1 MSTTRRLWISIVFGL
16 CVWGFGT
23 GLYGQSGVY
32 DRVGVIPG
40 HGSHGSLPEENID
53 LFTGNVT
60 LRYRDVFLPGPN
72 GLDVEVW
79 RVYNS
84 KILKDWQSG
93 QPGVQAYHK
102 SWVGIGWT
110 MHMGMVHQETS
121 STPVIEFPDGRLE
134 TAFLDKNDA
143 LNRYITRDFLRYDK
157 TFHEL
162 YFQNGVIW
170 KFGATATIY
179 RADGSVDPVRLVT
192 EIKSSYGHKI
202 VIAYNPSTPQIPP
215 TIKTIT
221 DSFGRVVTFSSSG
234 TPRKLQSIS
243 YKYTSTQYRSI
254 NYSVGTFGNGY
265 TKLNE
270 VWPPCLP
277 LTRLEYYDGTYELK
291 KITTSY
297 GGELEYIYDDHGFY
311 FGSTL
316 FNSRVMIQKKIRFNP
331 GEDQFVWNYGYPDY
345 NGVISGDVNV
355 QSPICNASVSYNAYD
370 PANPWKLGTIGSFHH
385 EDGSSTETYDW
396 TFQEISNS
404 HWWLPGRDMGTAKGL
419 LTSSVTRQ
427 RLGNSTL
434 MEEFLYDEIP
444 SYKRYGLPWQKRR
457 YINGS
462 ESPTG
467 FSTTEYYFW
476 SHPSYEARYLLSLP
490 SCETDFFGDGT
501 LIRKKLTDYYEE
513 DGKWG
518 AKRHV
523 RLLKQGSVS
532 EYNEWTYGYVCNDG
546 TGARIDISVSG
557 PAGSERW
564 TTYMYGVASIQ
575 SIGGQENASCTIS
588 EFDSSVKS
596 VKLQDVGGSSIV
608 FTYDALGRVILE
620 DWPDDRNDKVTT
632 WPYGENKSITTQ
644 GDDTIGHNIVT
655 KFWDGMGRDR
665 GYTEEGD
672 NVTLYFLKTRDAEG
686 RSTAQNTGS
695 TIEEHKINFEYNFR
709 GDIVESTNQ
718 NGGVTHIELI
728 GNTKTIRD
736 PNNHVTSFEYDHMP
750 GLPTA
755 VTDDQGHRAVYSYD
769 DLGRL
774 MGVDYNNGARTH
786 SFQYDRAD
794 NLLSETHPETGT
806 ISYTYNEES
815 WLLDKTWGNVV
826 THYGYTA
833 ESGRLSKIYFGEE
846 SNPDEVTYI
855 SFDQYNQV
863 TWVRNYVGGQI
874 VWERDAD
881 LDRYGNVTSETIA
894 LPGLSPKTV
903 TYTYDRNNNPEKITY
918 PDQNWAK
925 IANNGLNTPEKL
937 AFNNDSNLLVNSAS
951 YGYNKAPTSL
961 LFARNGT
968 QFTASYDNSGALDTV
983 YLRRGGADLYNA
995 DYSYDGAGN
1004 VLGIASTAPAEPM
1017 SASFV
1022 YDELNRL
1029 VSATYTTG
1037 RVSAF
1042 SYEYDPYGNM
1052 RSVQENGQPVFSK
1065 NYDSQNRIIGDG
1077 YDARGNVTS
1086 DGTYNYHWDKM
1097 NRLLHVTNQFSEVM
1111 GQYSYD
1117 ERGLRF
1123 LAMPPLPEI
1132 EVFIYTGEVPD
1143 EIEEGE
1149 EVIFECPVGGPPV
1162 QKSFTIKNE
1171 GWANLLL
1178 DGSPIITI
1186 QPNAD
1191 EFSVVQQP
1199 TSPIIPSGT
1208 STFVVEF
1215 HPTSPGTK
1223 TASISIANNDLSEN
1237 PFDITLTGNLGPEM
1251 DILNI
1256 PDGGSWDFGEVE
1268 IGQSTESDFVIEN
1281 TGRGDLLLTGFPKVR
1296 INGDEFGQFSVR
1308 RQPDSPIPGGGF
1320 TYFVIR
1326 FSPVNEGRATAEV
1339 SIENNDLDE
1348 NPYTFTISGTGLGGR
1363 AGLPDENDIDITEP
1377 DGDELI
1383 VAGETQTIAWR
1394 GGKAAQFVRIEYSI
1408 DNGST
1413 YSIIAERAPNTGT
1426 FEWTVPPDYSPVCLI
1441 RISDAD
1447 GNPPE
1452 PNLFSLEFDLKIRP
1466 EAAAVD
1472 TTPITIRVAVPDAES
1487 QTTHAADLAIL
1498 YKGREAAEALRL
1510 NLAESAPLDLGSFSE
1525 KWRHFQVALNKENL
1539 SCSVAVDGQPILDA
1553 VPLNQLPFIIERPE
1567 VDISCQEGSSIK
1579 TWLENLE
1586 LRYQDRVQALAGDEQ
1601 VLLRSLARDAFDR
1614 HAPGIFPQYGGWLL
1628 NLLASDG
1635 SPLPAGQTAGQI
1647 PDQSAAPQG
1656 GLMAGIDGSDC
1667 LSPTRSFR
1675 FEKLDSGFS
1684 FTVVKSF
1691 AMPAYLPYALSAAN
1705 FSVISQETKLLQIR
1719 ERLDAAKKDGAGSS
1733 GTDAQEAVT
1742 TTARASGVS
1751 SMSPLTSTRV
1761 GTYYIYTFDGRL
1773 LAEYDIY
1780 GSCLKEYI
1788 YMGSRLVAEYNPS
1801 TSQYL
1806 YYTQDQ
1812 ISSTRIVTDD
1822 TGTVVYAAAHDP
1834 YGGIQKVWKDDFDPK
1849 RKFSDKERDGET
1861 GLDYFGARYY
1871 SAPLRWP
1878 DAHTSGSYRWLST
1891 DPVLDVDRAIADSQA
1906 WNLYSFC
1913 GSNPVSYVD
1922 PRGSSITIPV
1932 PLLYP
1937 LKGLLDAIYRARLSL
1952 SNLLRGLAVDF
1963 DYTNSLEEAN
1973 YSGGFVKS
1981 AWSIKTRIFNK
1992 DGKWIVRVEIKVGFT
2007 IRILSDG
2014 HDWYAAW
2021 GKTFKEINIHEANH
2035 FTSKI
2040 LCILDI
2046 YKKARI
2052 LESIE
2057 FPAKFLA
2064 KAAAWAFERYSYL
2077 EVQENHWIENKF
2089 GMDFL
2094 GLRLYW

>member
-1 MSTTRRLWISIVFGL
+1 
-16 CVWGFGT
+16 
-23 GLYGQSGVY
+23 LYGQSGVY

-40 HGSHGSLPEENID
+40 HGSHGSIPEENID
-53 LFTGNVT
+53 LFTGNVI

-134 TAFLDKNDA
+134 TAFLDKNDV

-157 TFHEL
+157 IFHEL
-162 YFQNGVIW
+162 YFQDGVIW

-179 RADGSVDPVRLVT
+179 RADGSADPVRLVT
-192 EIKSSYGHKI
+192 EIKNSYGHKI

-215 TIKTIT
+215 TINTIT

-234 TPRKLQSIS
+234 TPRKLQSIR
-243 YKYTSTQYRSI
+243 YKYTATQYRTI

-277 LTRLEYYDGTYELK
+277 LTRIEYYDGTYELK

-316 FNSRVMIQKKIRFNP
+316 FNSRVMVQKKIRFNP

-355 QSPICNASVSYNAYD
+355 QGPIYNTSVTYNAYD

-385 EDGSSTETYDW
+385 DDGSSTETYAW

-404 HWWLPGRDMGTAKGL
+404 HWWLPGTDMGTAKGP

-434 MEEFLYDEIP
+434 KEEFLYDEMP
-444 SYKRYGLPWQKRR
+444 DFKRYGLPWQIRR
-457 YINGS
+457 YVNGS
-462 ESPTG
+462 ESPTNT
-467 FSTTEYYFW
+467 SITDYYFW
-476 SHPSYEARYLLSLP
+476 THPSYEARYLLSLP
-490 SCETDFFGDGT
+490 SIEADFFSDGT
-501 LIRKKLTDYYEE
+501 LIKKRLTDYFEE

-518 AKRHV
+518 AKRSV

-532 EYNEWTYGYVCNDG
+532 EYNEWTYGYVCIDG

-557 PAGSERW
+557 PAGSEKW
-564 TTYMYGVASIQ
+564 TSFMYGVASTQ
-575 SIGGQENASCTIS
+575 SIGGQEYASCAIS
-588 EFDSSVKS
+588 EFDSSIKS
-596 VKLQDVGGSSIV
+596 VRLQDLTSSIV
-608 FTYDALGRVILE
+608 FTYDELGRVILE
-620 DWPDDRNDKVTT
+620 NWPDDRNDRFTT
-632 WPYGENKSITTQ
+632 WPDGENKSITTQ
-644 GDDTIGHNIVT
+644 GDETIGYNIVT

-672 NVTLYFLKTRDAEG
+672 NTTLYFLKTLDAES
-686 RSTAQNTGS
+686 RIEAQGTGS
-695 TIEEHKINFEYNFR
+695 SAEEHLTNYEYNSA
-709 GDIVESTNQ
+709 GDIVEITNPE
-718 NGGVTHIELI
+718 GRVTHIELV
-728 GNTKTIRD
+728 GTTKTIRD
-736 PNNHVTSFEYDHMP
+736 PNDHITLFEYNHLP

-755 VTDDQGHRAVYSYD
+755 VTDAQGHRAVYGYD

-786 SFQYDRAD
+786 GFQYDRAD

-806 ISYTYNEES
+806 ISYTHNEEGR
-815 WLLDKTWGNVV
+815 LLDKTWGNVV
-826 THYGYTA
+826 TRFGYTA
-833 ESGRLSKIYFGEE
+833 ETGRLSKIYFGEE
-846 SNPDEVTYI
+846 SDPDEITYL

-881 LDRYGNVTSETIA
+881 LDRYGNVTSEAIVI
-894 LPGLSPKTV
+894 PGLSPKTV

-925 IANNGLNTPEKL
+925 VTNNGLNAPEKL
-937 AFNNDSNLLVNSAS
+937 AFNNDTNLLVNSAS

-968 QFTASYDNSGALDTV
+968 QFMASYDNSGALDTV
-983 YLRRGGADLYNA
+983 NLRRAGTDLYNA
-995 DYSYDGAGN
+995 DYEYDGAGN

-1017 SASFV
+1017 NASFG
-1022 YDELNRL
+1022 YDSLNRL
-1029 VSATYTTG
+1029 ISATYTTG
-1037 RVSAF
+1037 RVGTFA
-1042 SYEYDPYGNM
+1042 YEYDPYGNM
-1052 RSVQENGQPVFSK
+1052 KTVQENGQPVFSK
-1065 NYDSQNRIIGDG
+1065 NYDGQNRIYGDG

-1086 DGTYNYHWDKM
+1086 DGTYNYHWDKL
-1097 NRLLHVTNQFSEVM
+1097 NRLSHVTNQFSEVL

-1132 EVFIYTGEVPD
+1132 VVFIYAGEVPD
-1143 EIEEGE
+1143 EIGDGE
-1149 EVIFECPVGGPPV
+1149 EVIFDGPVGGPPV

-1223 TASISIANNDLSEN
+1223 TAYISIANNDLSEN

-1281 TGRGDLLLTGFPKVR
+1281 TGRGNLLLTGVPKVR
-1296 INGDEFGQFSVR
+1296 ISGDEFGQFSVR
-1308 RQPDSPIPGGGF
+1308 RQPDGVIPGEGGF

-1326 FSPVNEGRATAEV
+1326 FSPVNEGPATAEV

-1377 DGDELI
+1377 DGDELL
-1383 VAGETQTIAWR
+1383 VAGDTQTIMWK
-1394 GGKAAQFVRIEYSI
+1394 GGKAAQFMRIEYSP

-1413 YSIIAERAPNTGT
+1413 YLTIAERAPNTGT
-1426 FEWTVPPDYSPVCLI
+1426 FDWTVPPDYSPVCLM

-1447 GNPPE
+1447 GTPPG

-1466 EAAAVD
+1466 EATVAVD
-1472 TTPITIRVAVPDAES
+1472 TAAITIRVAVPDAES
-1487 QTTHAADLAIL
+1487 QTTYAADLAIL
-1498 YKGREAAEALRL
+1498 YKGREAAETLRL

-1601 VLLRSLARDAFDR
+1601 VLLRPLARDAFDR
-1614 HAPGIFPQYGGWLL
+1614 YVAGVFPQFGGWLF
-1628 NLLASDG
+1628 NLLAADG
-1635 SPLPAGQTAGQI
+1635 SLLSAGQAAGQI
-1647 PDQSAAPQG
+1647 PDPGAVQQG
-1656 GLMAGIDGSDC
+1656 GLVAGIDEGEC

-1675 FEKLDSGFS
+1675 FEKLDSCS
-1684 FTVVKSF
+1684 FTVVKRF
-1691 AMPAYLPYALSAAN
+1691 ALPARFPSALSSAN
-1705 FSVISQETKLLQIR
+1705 FSIISQETKLALLK
-1719 ERLDAAKKDGAGSS
+1719 ERIDAEGERDGTASS
-1733 GTDAQEAVT
+1733 GTNTEAGVT
-1742 TTARASGVS
+1742 SPTGASGGS
-1751 SMSPLTSTRV
+1751 QMSALTSTRA

-1780 GSCLKEYI
+1780 GICLKEYI
-1788 YMGSRLVAEYNPS
+1788 YMGSRLVAEYSPA

-1812 ISSTRIVTDD
+1812 IGSTRIVTDD
-1822 TGTVVYAAAHDP
+1822 TGNVVYAAAHDP
-1834 YGGIQKVWKDDFDPK
+1834 FGGIQKVWVDAFDPK

-1871 SAPLRWP
+1871 C
-1878 DAHTSGSYRWLST
+1878 SYRYRFLT
-1891 DPVLDVDRAIADSQA
+1891 VDPVLNKKAGQAIPQLL
-1906 WNLYSFC
+1906 NLYAYC
-1913 GSNPVSYVD
+1913 MNNPITYVD
-1922 PRGSSITIPV
+1922 PFG
-1932 PLLYP
+1932 
-1937 LKGLLDAIYRARLSL
+1937 
-1952 SNLLRGLAVDF
+1952 
-1963 DYTNSLEEAN
+1963 
-1973 YSGGFVKS
+1973 
-1981 AWSIKTRIFNK
+1981 
-1992 DGKWIVRVEIKVGFT
+1992 
-2007 IRILSDG
+2007 
-2014 HDWYAAW
+2014 
-2021 GKTFKEINIHEANH
+2021 
-2035 FTSKI
+2035 
-2040 LCILDI
+2040 LDI
-2046 YKKARI
+2046 YIFYDPYSFSFQAEAEYERLKKLFPDEYIHPPIAITSEEQFKEAWNSMVNPTYVTLIFHSGHGDAGPTTISIRSKTGDYLTTNPDGEVPSGTPATFIGDLDRKTIKKLVLYICRAGELREKNNVARI
-2052 LESIE
+2052 FFDTQDIGTVKASPGNVNFWHPI
-2057 FPAKFLA
+2057 FTMYGVPAYGPRSDVK
-2064 KAAAWAFERYSYL
+2064 
-2077 EVQENHWIENKF
+2077 WII
-2089 GMDFL
+2089 L
-2094 GLRLYW
+2094 HR